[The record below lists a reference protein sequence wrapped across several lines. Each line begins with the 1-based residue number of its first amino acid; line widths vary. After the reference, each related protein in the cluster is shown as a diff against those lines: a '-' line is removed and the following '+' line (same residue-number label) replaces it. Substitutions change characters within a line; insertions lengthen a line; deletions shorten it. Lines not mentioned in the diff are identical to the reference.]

1 MKLLIVRH
9 AIAEDRL
16 EFAKREVDDGE
27 RPLTA
32 KGIERM
38 RAGTRGLK
46 RVIERVDVLATSPL
60 MRARQTA
67 DVLQEGLGAP
77 KPMVVEQLTPGR
89 DPEELADWLGLL
101 PAEATVAAVG
111 HEPDLSELV
120 GWLTTGEAHS
130 LVELKK
136 GGACL
141 LAIPGSPCAGGATL
155 EWLLPPRLMR
165 LLGGS

>member
-9 AIAEDRL
+9 AIAEDRF
-16 EFAKREVDDGE
+16 EFARHEVDDAE

-38 RAGTRGLK
+38 RAGARGL
-46 RVIERVDVLATSPL
+46 RRAVERVDVLATSPL
-60 MRARQTA
+60 RRARQTA
-67 DVLQEGLGAP
+67 DILQEVLGAP
-77 KPMVVEQLTPGR
+77 KPTVVEQLTPGR
-89 DPEELADWLGLL
+89 EPDELADWLGFL
-101 PAEATVAAVG
+101 PADATVAVVG

-136 GGACL
+136 GAACL
-141 LAIPGSPCAGGATL
+141 LEIPGAPCAGCAAL

-165 LLGGS
+165 TLGGS